1 MQWICCRFSLVTQRV
16 GVDLNYFQEIR
27 EMITGCKD
35 SDNMMLVVELVVVF
49 MVNIAMVKVV
59 IKVMEE
65 QCKSKQPDCDLR
77 SLFHLFVMITGHSA
91 PEATQTSTKSP
102 QLETRGIKH
111 D

>member
-1 MQWICCRFSLVTQRV
+1 
-16 GVDLNYFQEIR
+16 
-27 EMITGCKD
+27 
-35 SDNMMLVVELVVVF
+35 MMLVLELVVVF
-49 MVNIAMVKVV
+49 VVNFAMVKVV
-59 IKVMEE
+59 IKGVEE
-65 QCKSKQPDCDLR
+65 QFMSKQPDLR